1 MFDNFKSVSNSVLK
15 SNESYF
21 KMSSFA
27 FALPTHLPPPTDR
40 EEIAIVLV
48 LLDQKRR
55 IRGATL

>member
-1 MFDNFKSVSNSVLK
+1 MKATLK
-15 SNESYF
+15 CHLLL
-21 KMSSFA
+21 
-27 FALPTHLPPPTDR
+27 LPSLPPSPPPTDR